1 MMFPTRIEIIPSEGI
16 VEQVKAH
23 VPLTTTLT
31 VTCLPHHGIERTMRA
46 AVQLGVLG
54 YSVIPHL
61 AARSVP
67 GRSELT
73 GILRD
78 CDVSGINEVFVIGG
92 DRKQPAG
99 PYASSLPLLE
109 DIAQYTGGRMR
120 AGVAGYPEGHP
131 SVGPVDLLDALL
143 AKQHLASNVVTQMCF
158 SAPKILDFAA
168 LLRREGV
175 QLPVWAGVAGTVPR
189 TKLVSLATQIGV
201 GSSLKFLSRKG
212 PLARKLL
219 SGDRYSPESLVA
231 GLESPAGIFAGIHL
245 YSFNNLDPAP
255 GGPDQAT
262 ASAALQSAL
271 IRGAARKPDGHSAVR
286 PLSPPAV
293 TSDSSAVSGE

>member
-1 MMFPTRIEIIPSEGI
+1 MFTTRLEIIPSEGI
-16 VEQVKAH
+16 VEKIEAA

-31 VTCLPHHGIERTMRA
+31 IMCLPHHGIERTMRA
-46 AVQLGVLG
+46 AVQLSVLG

-61 AARSVP
+61 AARSLHDRA
-67 GRSELT
+67 GLT

-78 CDVSGINEVFVIGG
+78 CEVAGIGEVFVIGG

-99 PYASSLPLLE
+99 PYDSARPVLE
-109 DIAQYTGGRMR
+109 DIAQYSGGMMR
-120 AGVAGYPEGHP
+120 AGIAGYPEGHP

-143 AKQHLASNVVTQMCF
+143 AKQHLASHVVTQMCF
-158 SAPKILDFAA
+158 SAPKILDYAA

-175 QLPVWAGVAGTVPR
+175 TLPVWAGVAGTVPR

-219 SGDRYSPESLVA
+219 SGDRYSPQTLVS
-231 GLESPAGIFAGIHL
+231 GLESQPGHVAGIHL
-245 YSFNNLDPAP
+245 YSFNNLDSVP
-255 GGPDQAT
+255 GGPGQAST
-262 ASAALQSAL
+262 PAALQPAL
-271 IRGAARKPDGHSAVR
+271 IRGAARDN
-286 PLSPPAV
+286 
-293 TSDSSAVSGE
+293 